1 MGVSGTRMG
10 SEVAVKVETLEE
22 FLAVAKCRSFS
33 QAARA
38 LYLSQSTVSSHI
50 ALMEKEL
57 GFEVIDRSRQP
68 LMLTPAGA
76 VFAEYA
82 QTTVDAYRAGCAH
95 ARAVMRELPPLRIAG
110 VSLGSNEFRLL
121 SRIEEP
127 SFVFVG
133 SDGDAP
139 FFAALLSGAADIEI
153 SAAPYSASRLDELD
167 GCHRYAVLP
176 AGHGFG
182 AVAMSRSNP
191 LAELERLSFADI
203 DGATVTIG
211 SCSAFDV
218 WKSVVES
225 MVAGRAHL
233 NYRLKPLNS
242 SAEIARDDLGDTLH
256 ICGLE
261 STTAY
266 YAQRDDIAIFT
277 QVDGKALTYP
287 LCIGYRTDTDDE
299 RIERLAVEVSDAL
312 VAACNA

>member
-1 MGVSGTRMG
+1 MEASGTQMG
-10 SEVAVKVETLEE
+10 SEVAVKVETLGE
-22 FLAVAKCRSFS
+22 LLTVVKCRSFS
-33 QAARA
+33 QAAKV
-38 LYLSQSTVSSHI
+38 LYLSQSSVSSHI

-68 LMLTPAGA
+68 VALTPAGA
-76 VFAEYA
+76 VFVEYA
-82 QTTVDAYRAGCAH
+82 QTVVDAYLAGCAH
-95 ARAVMRELPPLRIAG
+95 ARATLRELPPLRIAG
-110 VSLGSNEFRLL
+110 VPLGSKEFRIL
-121 SRIEEP
+121 SQIDEP

-133 SDGDAP
+133 SGDDAP
-139 FFAALLSGAADIEI
+139 FFAALLSGTADIEV
-153 SAAPYSASRLDELD
+153 SAAPYSAEKLHELDE
-167 GCHRYAVLP
+167 CHRYAVLP
-176 AGHGFG
+176 AGFGFG

-191 LAELERLSFADI
+191 LAEFERLSFADI

-211 SCSAFDV
+211 SCTAFDV

-299 RIERLAVEVSDAL
+299 RIERLAAKVSDAL